1 MAKVLVVEDDAAIR
15 QLLTLHLESEAHDV
29 LTAEDGVDGLQQ
41 AIATLPDLIVSDF
54 QMPRIDGIGMLAGLR
69 ANERTAAIPF
79 IFLTEVEDEDLRE
92 RSRSLQV
99 SDYLIKPFDR
109 ARLLRAVTKHA
120 RLRRPRRPTRDP
132 TALAELADQMETM
145 AMAPQYAVPL
155 PYPETGGADGQEV
168 HALGTVVF
176 FAIRDFVRIAEA
188 LGEDQQIALV
198 SAFQEQVGDVV
209 ARNSGWVVKTTDG
222 GFIAMFDG
230 HDAKNAQHA
239 ERAIKAAILCVLAL
253 HRFGPWI
260 AGKLDSNDIPALA
273 AIVGVH
279 SGEVSICNL
288 HDGRS
293 GGRSERTI
301 IGDTVNVAARLQ
313 ARAGE
318 LGWGIVCSEAALQR
332 VGPRIAAGRREKI
345 RIKGRSGSLD
355 IVEVTA
361 LRPKAGADRSEI
373 AFYGDI
379 VRAIGANTSLIEA
392 QNTLQQTGTADI
404 SPAAVPT
411 AVPEVEAEVE
421 VKTRQGA
428 ATQREVA
435 VKTRQGAATKREIV
449 QDREAQPDGAAAA
462 PVAIDGYHIL
472 RKVGE
477 GGVAQVFLADHARSG
492 TRRVL
497 KLLPLTGRD
506 DGEMVKRFVQEY
518 ALLMRIS
525 HPNVAQVHQHGHQ
538 DGYAYMAMEY
548 FSGGDLRGLMR
559 HGCSVEM
566 AVAALIQV
574 AGGLAAVHAIGVVH
588 RDLKPDNI
596 MLREDG
602 SLAIA
607 DFGIAKRVGDNHSP
621 TQHGDVLGTP
631 YYLSPEQA
639 LGIPTDQRADIYSLG
654 VMFYEMLARRR
665 AYDAES
671 AMALLQ
677 QHVQSP
683 VPVLACDLARFQ
695 PLIDRMMCK
704 QAAGRFASADEVVE
718 FVHSGRCA

>member
-79 IFLTEVEDEDLRE
+79 IFLTEMEDEGLRE

-109 ARLLRAVTKHA
+109 AHLLRAVTKHA

-132 TALAELADQMETM
+132 AALAELADQIETM
-145 AMAPQYAVPL
+145 AMAPQYAVPP
-155 PYPETGGADGQEV
+155 PYPETGGANGEEV

-198 SAFQEQVGDVV
+198 SAFQEKVGDVV
-209 ARNSGWVVKTTDG
+209 ARNSGWVVKTVDG

-230 HDAKNAQHA
+230 NDAKNATHA
-239 ERAIKAAILCVLAL
+239 ERAVKAAILCVLAL

-260 AGKLDSNDIPALA
+260 AGKLGSNDIPALT

-279 SGEVSICNL
+279 SGEVSTCNL

-313 ARAGE
+313 ERAGE
-318 LGWGIVCSEAALQR
+318 LGWGIVCSEAALQQ

-345 RIKGRSGSLD
+345 SIKGRSGLLD

-404 SPAAVPT
+404 SAMAAPAVAL
-411 AVPEVEAEVE
+411 EVEAEVE
-421 VKTRQGA
+421 AEVGAEVGVMTHQVA
-428 ATQREVA
+428 ATAREV
-435 VKTRQGAATKREIV
+435 VR
-449 QDREAQPDGAAAA
+449 DREAQPDVAVAA
-462 PVAIDGYHIL
+462 PVAIDGYRIL

-497 KLLPLTGRD
+497 KLLPLNGRD
-506 DGEMVKRFVQEY
+506 EGEMVKRFVQEY

-525 HPNVAQVHQHGHQ
+525 HPNVARVHQHGHE

-559 HGCSVEM
+559 QGCSVEM
-566 AVAALIQV
+566 AVAALIEV
-574 AGGLAAVHAIGVVH
+574 AAGLAAVHATGVVH

-607 DFGIAKRVGDNHSP
+607 DFGIAKRVGDKHSP

-654 VMFYEMLARRR
+654 VMFYEMLARRH
-665 AYDAES
+665 AYEADS

-683 VPVLACDLARFQ
+683 VPVLTCDLARFQ

-704 QAAGRFASADEVVE
+704 QAAGRFASADEVIE
-718 FVHSGRCA
+718 FVRGARFA